1 MRKQRRAERRAKRK
15 NRKSYVNED
24 YEDFAEEVANEAYV
38 EIKAAFEESTR
49 RKDFSADEADQTDA
63 EDSATI
69 HSRDKCTEIY
79 NTLELRL
86 REIEAYM
93 TSKRFRLH
101 CEINRI

>member
-1 MRKQRRAERRAKRK
+1 M
-15 NRKSYVNED
+15 NED
-24 YEDFAEEVANEAYV
+24 YEQFADDVADKAYAQAT
-38 EIKAAFEESTR
+38 AAFKGATEQYTTSEQ
-49 RKDFSADEADQTDA
+49 DEGVA
-63 EDSATI
+63 EDSTTL

-79 NTLELRL
+79 NTMELRL